1 MALTG
6 PHPAAT
12 AVTGDEARAGRSEA
26 DWAVIR
32 DPVAT
37 AAAIAE
43 ILAGGD
49 PKGSPVLREVFS
61 RAFAA
66 YSRGDW
72 ELNTILLQ
80 REDFVFRP
88 ADFAE
93 ALPDA
98 GGDFPGVV
106 GYLRIQR
113 LFNENWDEMRVELDE
128 VVHADSQCVV
138 VTMRLTGRGK
148 RSGAPFEQLA
158 LGELRFRDGEVT
170 EQTYWWNR
178 ARGLEALGLRAP
190 A

>member
-12 AVTGDEARAGRSEA
+12 ALTSDEARAGRSEA
-26 DWAVIR
+26 DWAAIR
-32 DPVAT
+32 DPASI
-37 AAAIAE
+37 AAAVAE
-43 ILAGGD
+43 ILAGEN
-49 PKGSPVLREVFS
+49 PQGSPVLREVVS

-80 REDFVFRP
+80 HEDFVFRP

-98 GGDFPGVV
+98 GGDFPGVE
-106 GYLRIQR
+106 GYLRVQG
-113 LFNENWDEMRVELDE
+113 LFNENWDEMRVELAE
-128 VVHADSQCVV
+128 VVHADDQRIV
-138 VTMRLTGRGK
+138 VTMRFTGCGK
-148 RSGAPFEQLA
+148 LSGAPFEQLA
-158 LGELRFRDGEVT
+158 LGEMRFQDGEVT
-170 EQTYWWNR
+170 EQTYWWNHK
-178 ARGLEALGLRAP
+178 RGLEALGLREP